1 LNTDM
6 SKENNRWYILFLA
19 IITYIFIAGLIR
31 ISVVV
36 LFPEIAI
43 DLNLS
48 LVDIGAVWGM
58 DPLAGVF
65 VSLIGG
71 LLVDRFGVRK
81 TIAVVCL
88 LTGIIGA
95 LRGITTDFTGLAATM
110 FAFGIMTTLVPTILP
125 KVTAIWFRGRYL
137 ALTNAAL
144 YISMSFGGMIGTLLS
159 ATVLSPLLGGWR
171 NVLFVLAIPP
181 IIIGLLWFFTTREI
195 KDNTLSLAS
204 MEPVKLK
211 EALSHVIRIKSVWLL
226 GFIMLTQLG
235 TVLGTMAYIPIY
247 LRNAG
252 WTAMGADGVV
262 TMVVGASC
270 ISTIPFIL
278 LSGKLKSH
286 KLTLILTI
294 ILTSL
299 SLGLFFLFDG
309 VILWIV
315 LAVYSLLRMIP
326 LTLNTTIIIENEEVG
341 SRYAGT
347 AIGLANTLGML
358 GGFFFPM
365 VGNSLAAVSPTLP
378 FIFWAAM
385 CLIALTG
392 LFFIKTKN
400 RITTSPSQY

>member
-1 LNTDM
+1 LNTDTA
-6 SKENNRWYILFLA
+6 KENNRWYILFLA
-19 IITYIFIAGLIR
+19 IITYIFIAGMIR
-31 ISVVV
+31 LSLVV
-36 LFPEIAI
+36 LFPEISI

-71 LLVDRFGVRK
+71 LLVDRFGIRK

-95 LRGITTDFTGLAATM
+95 LRGITTNFTGLAATM
-110 FAFGIMTTLVPTILP
+110 FAFGLMTTLVPTILP

-144 YISMSFGGMIGTLLS
+144 YISMSLGGMLGTLLS
-159 ATVLSPLLGGWR
+159 ATILSPLLGGWR
-171 NVLFVLAIPP
+171 NVVFILSIPP

-195 KDNTLSLAS
+195 KSSTLSLAS

-211 EALSHVIRIKSVWLL
+211 EALYHVVRIKSVWLL
-226 GFIMLTQLG
+226 GLIMLTQMG
-235 TVLGTMAYIPIY
+235 TVLGTMAYMPIY

-252 WTAMGADGVV
+252 WTAIGADGAVA
-262 TMVVGASC
+262 MVVGASC

-286 KLTLILTI
+286 RLTLILTV

-299 SLGLFFLFDG
+299 GVGLFFLFDG
-309 VILWIV
+309 ILFWIV

-326 LTLNTTIIIENEEVG
+326 LTLSTTIILENEEIG
-341 SRYAGT
+341 GRYAGT
-347 AIGLANTLGML
+347 AIGLANTLGMM
-358 GGFFFPM
+358 GGFFFPIM
-365 VGNSLAAVSPTLP
+365 GNSLAAISPTLP
-378 FIFWAAM
+378 FVFWAAM

-392 LFFIKTKN
+392 LFFITKKPDYS
-400 RITTSPSQY
+400 IIQ

>member
-1 LNTDM
+1 MNTDTA
-6 SKENNRWYILFLA
+6 KENNRWYILFLA

-31 ISVVV
+31 LSLVV
-36 LFPEIAI
+36 LFPEISI

-71 LLVDRFGVRK
+71 LLVDRFGIRK
-81 TIAVVCL
+81 TIAAVCVL
-88 LTGIIGA
+88 AGIIGA
-95 LRGITTDFTGLAATM
+95 LRGLTSDFTGLAATM
-110 FAFGIMTTLVPTILP
+110 FAFGIMTTLIPTILP
-125 KVTAIWFRGRYL
+125 KVTAILFKGRHL

-144 YISMSFGGMIGTLLS
+144 YISMSLGGMLGTLFG
-159 ATVLSPLLGGWR
+159 ATVFSPLLGGWR

-211 EALSHVIRIKSVWLL
+211 EALSHVVRIKSVWLL
-226 GFIMLTQLG
+226 GLIMLTQLG
-235 TVLGTMAYIPIY
+235 TVLGTMAYMPIY

-252 WTAMGADGVV
+252 WTAIGADGAV

-286 KLTLILTI
+286 RLTLILAVI
-294 ILTSL
+294 FTSL

-309 VILWIV
+309 VAFWIL

-326 LTLNTTIIIENEEVG
+326 LTLGTTLIIENEEVG
-341 SRYAGT
+341 GRYAGT

-365 VGNSLAAVSPTLP
+365 LGNSLATISPSLP
-378 FIFWAAM
+378 FVFWAAM
-385 CLIALTG
+385 CLIALPG
-392 LFFIKTKN
+392 LFFTKK
-400 RITTSPSQY
+400 